1 MTEDGW
7 RREDPG
13 EEGRGGGEP
22 RLLAGR
28 PGHRRAHRALGHTGS
43 QGGQPVLSLP
53 FWVPSAAAL
62 VSRLRVCPR
71 GHPGRCRAR
80 GAGESVPRP
89 LPDAARPSEQ
99 SPIRAIS
106 GRTISL
112 TTHTFLLIL
121 TSPKPAPRPPPGSSP
136 SKPPC
141 AGLPQRRP
149 GPSDPS
155 CEAPAAPAPS
165 PAGAQPCAAAPQ
177 PRPALHAEATGGAE
191 PSRGLEGLS
200 PACPSSR
207 EHPLRRGSLLQHF
220 PYHPAFR
227 ASSWVSVGGGR
238 PTLALVTLCILTAY
252 PRTRAPPRQAG
263 LPSAWSP
270 WHLKRDDSKRLNERK
285 EAGVGGGWTPRRG
298 GAKAHR

>member
-177 PRPALHAEATGGAE
+177 PRPALHAEATGSAE
-191 PSRGLEGLS
+191 PSRAGAWRAS
-200 PACPSSR
+200 RPPA
-207 EHPLRRGSLLQHF
+207 L
-220 PYHPAFR
+220 HPASTPSAAGLFSSTFR
-227 ASSWVSVGGGR
+227 
-238 PTLALVTLCILTAY
+238 TT
-252 PRTRAPPRQAG
+252 
-263 LPSAWSP
+263 LPSARLPGSRSGVAAPP
-270 WHLKRDDSKRLNERK
+270 WRLLRF
-285 EAGVGGGWTPRRG
+285 VF
-298 GAKAHR
+298 